1 MNINRLSSHVI
12 RRGLLFILLMTGLF
26 CQVRASVPAISQIID
41 KQVYTVLDTSVTL
54 TYNDTLSLPSGKD
67 FELNVRM
74 KPAAQVSAISLGFY
88 FPEEFLAIDSMKL
101 KEDRGGYHMIV
112 EDSLFRMV
120 WSDINPIS
128 VDENDTIITLYMRS
142 LDLSAL
148 SNTIKLVLY
157 EMSEFADASAMV
169 IEDVELEI
177 PEIKYFTSGPDDTIS
192 AYSVRVYPNPFIEYT
207 TVDITLKSESRISMS
222 LYSRDGKEVLSWEE
236 QSYSKGNHLL
246 KIYETDLSKG
256 IYFLKV
262 WIKNDEISATKM
274 IKLMSLE

>member
-1 MNINRLSSHVI
+1 LILMI
-12 RRGLLFILLMTGLF
+12 GLL

-41 KQVYTVLDTSVTL
+41 TQVYTVLDTSVTL

-88 FPEEFLAIDSMKL
+88 FPKEFLAVDSMKL
-101 KEDRGGYHMIV
+101 MEDRGGYHMMV

-120 WSDINPIS
+120 WSDINPITL
-128 VDENDTIITLYMRS
+128 DDNDTIITLYMRS

-148 SNTIKLVLY
+148 SNTIKLEIY

-169 IEDVELEI
+169 IEDVILEI
-177 PEIKYFTSGPDDTIS
+177 PEIKYFSTGPDDTIS
-192 AYSVRVYPNPFIEYT
+192 GYSVRLYPNPFNEYT
-207 TVDITLKSESRISMS
+207 AVDITLKSESLISMS
-222 LYSRDGKEVLSWEE
+222 VYSRDGKEVLSWEE
-236 QSYSKGNHLL
+236 QSYPKGNHLL
-246 KIYETDLSKG
+246 KIYEADLSKG

-262 WIKNDEISATKM
+262 WIKNDEISATKL
-274 IKLMSLE
+274 IKMMSME